1 MPSGIHFESVRN
13 ESAIQNRVPPQAD
26 RFRGNDF
33 SFVDCG
39 LVLKG
44 QGEFGNIRERKKM
57 VNIGV
62 LISGSGSNLQAIIDN
77 IEAGRLHARIKI
89 VVSNVAGVGGLDRAQ
104 KHGLSTVVIHHREYK
119 TREDFDRKLVEVL
132 RANDVEL
139 VVLAGFMRI
148 ITPVLL
154 RAFPMRV
161 MNIHPALLPAFPGT
175 HVWQAE
181 VDYGV
186 KFAGCTVHFVDEG
199 TDTGPIIIQAVVPVY
214 DDDTADTLNARILKQ
229 EHKIYSQA
237 IQLYS
242 EARLEIR
249 GHRVLAKDLPK
260 APDISMINPPAVIFG
275 KE

>member
-1 MPSGIHFESVRN
+1 
-13 ESAIQNRVPPQAD
+13 
-26 RFRGNDF
+26 
-33 SFVDCG
+33 
-39 LVLKG
+39 
-44 QGEFGNIRERKKM
+44 M
-57 VNIGV
+57 VNLGV

-77 IEAGRLHARIKI
+77 IEAGRVDAKIQIVISNEANVLGLERARRHGIPSLVIPHK
-89 VVSNVAGVGGLDRAQ
+89 GL
-104 KHGLSTVVIHHREYK
+104 KREEY
-119 TREDFDRKLVEVL
+119 DQKLVETL
-132 RANDVEL
+132 RAYQVEL

-154 RAFPMRV
+154 RAFPMKV

-237 IQLYS
+237 IQLYA
-242 EARLEIR
+242 EGRLEIGGR
-249 GHRVLAKDLPK
+249 RVRVKDYPK
-260 APDISMINPPAVIFG
+260 ALDTFMVNPPAKIFDR
-275 KE
+275 